1 MEENRNTPGRK
12 FFIAAGLL
20 ATSGLLYLIFIRDNA
35 SLGWTI
41 PHLRQALENGH
52 QLRESFL
59 AYGLFAPF
67 IFIILQVLQVVLA
80 PIPGEATGLLGG
92 YLFGLWPGFIYSS
105 VALTIGSGLAFSI
118 GKFFSGFIQQ
128 KYKETRIYQRFNHL
142 VSRGDFVI
150 PFLLFLLPGFP
161 KDSLSYL
168 LGLSLMPFKV
178 FLFIAAVARMPGTL
192 MLSLQ
197 GAKVY
202 EAQYVELMFLLLA
215 SLAVSLP
222 CYRYRKKLL
231 ALLTRYNN
239 RK

>member
-1 MEENRNTPGRK
+1 
-12 FFIAAGLL
+12 
-20 ATSGLLYLIFIRDNA
+20 
-35 SLGWTI
+35 
-41 PHLRQALENGH
+41 
-52 QLRESFL
+52 
-59 AYGLFAPF
+59 
-67 IFIILQVLQVVLA
+67 
-80 PIPGEATGLLGG
+80 
-92 YLFGLWPGFIYSS
+92 
-105 VALTIGSGLAFSI
+105 
-118 GKFFSGFIQQ
+118 
-128 KYKETRIYQRFNHL
+128 

-202 EAQYVELMFLLLA
+202 QAQYVELMFLLLA